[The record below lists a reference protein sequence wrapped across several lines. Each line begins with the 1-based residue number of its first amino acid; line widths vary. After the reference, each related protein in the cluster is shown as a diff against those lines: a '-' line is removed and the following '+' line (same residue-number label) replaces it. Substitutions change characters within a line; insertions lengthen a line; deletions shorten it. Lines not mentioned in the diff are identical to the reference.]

1 MSGNAHKSPDMTPI
15 KTLAGA
21 LEEALLEAA
30 ADGRDIAPV
39 SLTLDYG
46 PGGDPAEVTVS
57 ACVDRATRSLVF
69 AHGEALLPDG
79 RRAASASAVFR
90 VLNG

>member
-1 MSGNAHKSPDMTPI
+1 MTQ
-15 KTLAGA
+15 TSSLAGVLERA
-21 LEEALLEAA
+21 LTDAA
-30 ADGRDIAPV
+30 ADGRDLTPV

-46 PGGDPAEVTVS
+46 VGGDPGQVTI
-57 ACVDRATRSLVF
+57 AARVDRATRSLVF

-90 VLNG
+90 VKGT

>member
-1 MSGNAHKSPDMTPI
+1 MTQ
-15 KTLAGA
+15 TSSLAGA
-21 LEEALLEAA
+21 LERALIQTAN
-30 ADGRDIAPV
+30 DGRDLVPV

-46 PGGDPAEVTVS
+46 AGGDPAEVTI
-57 ACVDRATRSLVF
+57 AARVDRATRSLVF

-90 VLNG
+90 VRGA